1 MIDDIHLH
9 GLNVSVTFKHK
20 AITILH
26 VQIIKLLIQNIITFE
41 GSSLHL

>member
-1 MIDDIHLH
+1 MGSDNWGSSVAMIDDIHLH

-26 VQIIKLLIQNIITFE
+26 VQIIKL
-41 GSSLHL
+41 